1 MDAVT
6 FDIQGFDKLY
16 KKFQSLENKA
26 KQDIKN
32 EFNASALK
40 IQNDAKR
47 NVVVD
52 TGFLRNSIYLKEQGT
67 NQKFVYT
74 VGAKAK
80 YAPYVEFG
88 TGGLVTVPKGFE
100 DFARAFRGRGVK
112 KINLRARP
120 FLIPAFENEK
130 VKLLERIKKLLNA

>member
-6 FDIQGFDKLY
+6 FDIEGFDKLY
-16 KKFQSLENKA
+16 SKFKALDEKA
-26 KQDIKN
+26 KGAVKD

-47 NVVVD
+47 AVVVD
-52 TGFLRNSIYLKEQGT
+52 TGYLRNSIYLKEQGT
-67 NQKFVYT
+67 NTKFVYT

-80 YAPYVEFG
+80 YAPYIEFG
-88 TGGLVTVPKGFE
+88 TGGLVSIPKGYD
-100 DFARAFRGRGVK
+100 DFARLFRGRGLK

-120 FLIPAFENEK
+120 FLIPAFEMEK
-130 VKLLERIKKLLNA
+130 VKLIERLKKLLNA

>member
-6 FDIQGFDKLY
+6 FDIKGFDKLF
-16 KKFQSLENKA
+16 KKFDALDNKA
-26 KQDIKN
+26 KEGVKN

-40 IQNDAKR
+40 IQSDAKKT
-47 NVVVD
+47 VVVD
-52 TGFLRNSIYLKEQGT
+52 TGYLRNSIYLKEQGT
-67 NQKFVYT
+67 NSKFIYT

-88 TGGLVTVPKGFE
+88 TGGLVTIPKGFE
-100 DFARAFRGRGVK
+100 DFARAFRGKGIRR
-112 KINLRARP
+112 INLRARP

-130 VKLLERIKKLLNA
+130 VKLLERLKKLLNA

>member
-16 KKFQSLENKA
+16 NKFQSLEDKA
-26 KQDIKN
+26 KNGVKN
-32 EFNASALK
+32 EFNASALN
-40 IQNDAKR
+40 IQSNAKKA
-47 NVVVD
+47 VVVD
-52 TGFLRNSIYLKEQGT
+52 TGYLRNSIYLKEQGT
-67 NQKFVYT
+67 NSKFIYT

-88 TGGLVTVPKGFE
+88 TGGLVTIPKGFE
-100 DFARAFRGRGVK
+100 DFARAFRGKGIRR
-112 KINLRARP
+112 INLRARP

-130 VKLLERIKKLLNA
+130 VKLLERLKKLLNA